1 MSLARRSTR
10 ACKAIADDSGMSALS
25 SIAGMLPLIL
35 ILGGGIVLFN
45 LVMTGIDGG
54 TNAAGLFEK
63 RLLVR
68 RKNFVT
74 RVEAQTLLYIEELFP
89 KVRVHCQVAMSALI
103 APAKGLS
110 SKERLWTHRRYGQK
124 VVDFVLQ
131 DRASGKII
139 VLVELDDRT
148 HNEAKDRERDKI
160 TAAGGYP
167 TIRLT
172 AKMRPTRASVAAA
185 LKPVLG
191 I

>member
-54 TNAAGLFEK
+54 TNAAGLFER

-172 AKMRPTRASVAAA
+172 AKMRPTRVSVAAA

>member
-54 TNAAGLFEK
+54 TNAAGLFER

>member
-1 MSLARRSTR
+1 
-10 ACKAIADDSGMSALS
+10 
-25 SIAGMLPLIL
+25 
-35 ILGGGIVLFN
+35 
-45 LVMTGIDGG
+45 
-54 TNAAGLFEK
+54 
-63 RLLVR
+63 
-68 RKNFVT
+68 
-74 RVEAQTLLYIEELFP
+74 
-89 KVRVHCQVAMSALI
+89 MSALI

-172 AKMRPTRASVAAA
+172 AKMRPTRASVADA

>member
-1 MSLARRSTR
+1 
-10 ACKAIADDSGMSALS
+10 MSALS
-25 SIAGMLPLIL
+25 SIAGMLPLIF

-45 LVMTGIDGG
+45 LVMSGINGG

-172 AKMRPTRASVAAA
+172 AKMRPTRASVADA

>member
-1 MSLARRSTR
+1 MSV
-10 ACKAIADDSGMSALS
+10 GS
-25 SIAGMLPLIL
+25 SIASMLPWIL
-35 ILGGGIVLFN
+35 ILGGGIVLFK
-45 LVMTGIDGG
+45 LVMAGIGGG

-103 APAKGLS
+103 APAKGLP

-172 AKMRPTRASVAAA
+172 AKMRPTRVSVAAA

>member
-45 LVMTGIDGG
+45 LVMSGINGG

-103 APAKGLS
+103 APAKGLP

>member
-25 SIAGMLPLIL
+25 SIAGMLPLIF

-45 LVMTGIDGG
+45 LVMSGINGG

-172 AKMRPTRASVAAA
+172 AKMRPTRASVADA

>member
-1 MSLARRSTR
+1 MSLARRSTM
-10 ACKAIADDSGMSALS
+10 ACKAIVDGNDMSAGS
-25 SIAGMLPLIL
+25 GITGMLPWIL
-35 ILGGGIVLFN
+35 MLGGGVLLFK
-45 LVMTGIDGG
+45 LVMFGISGG
-54 TNAAGLFEK
+54 TNAADLFEK
-63 RLLVR
+63 RLLVH
-68 RKNFVT
+68 RKTFVT
-74 RVEAQTLLYIEELFP
+74 RVEAQTLAYIKEMFP

-124 VVDFVLQ
+124 VVDLVLQ

-139 VLVELDDRT
+139 ALVELDDRT
-148 HNEAKDRERDKI
+148 HNQAKDRARDKI

-172 AKMRPTRASVAAA
+172 AKMLPTRSSVAAA

-191 I
+191 T